1 MRSNSL
7 RAVVVALF
15 VAGVGCG
22 GGDDDGAPTVIE
34 TESTRQIMRD
44 FAADLRVVLPAT
56 VDEET
61 FSDSAANPAIR
72 EALADLADNAS
83 VLVAHS
89 QRNESGTRQLGRSLE
104 RDTAEILY
112 QYDRGRTDRAAFLLQ
127 QVTENC
133 VVCHSR
139 RPDATDPEIAA
150 GFVDG
155 AVLQQ
160 LDPERRETL
169 QIATRQFDA
178 ALVTLEALLADPE
191 THPAVMLGPLTD
203 YLTVSLRVKDD
214 YVRPV
219 AVLAKFSRRD
229 DLWQRLRS
237 DVEGWIDALPSLYA
251 QTRGE
256 PELAVAQ
263 RILAE
268 GAALR
273 EDSSDLRADLVHSI
287 AASAVLQRY
296 VRLHRD
302 RGADL
307 AEAYYLLGEIEAR
320 IGRNYWVSQAQHF
333 LATSI
338 RIAPGA
344 STAQQA
350 YGLLEEQILL
360 SYEGS
365 DEDAPGDEDA
375 ALLAELKALIDAS

>member
-1 MRSNSL
+1 VRSNSL

-22 GGDDDGAPTVIE
+22 GGDDEGAPTVIE

>member
-1 MRSNSL
+1 
-7 RAVVVALF
+7 VVALF

-22 GGDDDGAPTVIE
+22 GGDDEGAPTVIE

-169 QIATRQFDA
+169 
-178 ALVTLEALLADPE
+178 
-191 THPAVMLGPLTD
+191 
-203 YLTVSLRVKDD
+203 
-214 YVRPV
+214 
-219 AVLAKFSRRD
+219 
-229 DLWQRLRS
+229 
-237 DVEGWIDALPSLYA
+237 
-251 QTRGE
+251 
-256 PELAVAQ
+256 
-263 RILAE
+263 
-268 GAALR
+268 
-273 EDSSDLRADLVHSI
+273 
-287 AASAVLQRY
+287 
-296 VRLHRD
+296 
-302 RGADL
+302 
-307 AEAYYLLGEIEAR
+307 
-320 IGRNYWVSQAQHF
+320 
-333 LATSI
+333 
-338 RIAPGA
+338 
-344 STAQQA
+344 
-350 YGLLEEQILL
+350 
-360 SYEGS
+360 
-365 DEDAPGDEDA
+365 
-375 ALLAELKALIDAS
+375 